1 MDEAKVKEKNKE
13 EAEAESEMQ
22 DLLRVA
28 EADRLGQRSASAEG
42 LCMHCLE
49 ERKSLRVR

>member
-1 MDEAKVKEKNKE
+1 MDGAKVKEKKKE

-28 EADRLGQRSASAEG
+28 EADRLGQRGCA
-42 LCMHCLE
+42 CTVW
-49 ERKSLRVR
+49 KSLHVC